1 MQSVQ
6 LFLEVFVIILCLA
19 VWALALWTL
28 VRALLLGRVLIAIP
42 IVATITSLL
51 LSGLIHIGDI
61 LRFGGASALVLLAG
75 GITSLFILNID
86 NVYNIDIIVIRTSWL
101 LVVVVVRMNRIRIEI
116 TNILCLRI
124 KLIVVS
130 EMSLWINDLNLFVQV
145 FVLVHILIVLHIS
158 ILFYIL
164 VHLFL
169 WA

>member
-1 MQSVQ
+1 M
-6 LFLEVFVIILCLA
+6 
-19 VWALALWTL
+19 
-28 VRALLLGRVLIAIP
+28 GRVLIAIP